1 VTGGARSALVSCLVA
16 AAALV
21 GGPRAARA
29 QYAVELAPM
38 VGIGYTSND
47 NANVSQGPGNADEY
61 LTFGG
66 MARLRYKARRADHSL
81 SYRVAGSYY
90 RGGDGPSGI
99 SQQANWLSAFNLT
112 GTTDLSLGA
121 NFGWA
126 RTTQTPQLDS
136 TNIMMMDQLQ
146 GTLDSAFVT
155 GGATQTLTYQPSP
168 RYRYIESARF
178 ATVHYLGTGA
188 DSIPA
193 TSNAGVL
200 LRGEY
205 TRGRDNWSLQLDVS
219 DSFFVGPALAGEQAN
234 TVLSTV
240 LLGWGRDLSTTWSFV
255 LQAGA
260 MGAFDL
266 YGDGVIGPAFQA
278 ALNYKQLFWYAT
290 LSAGQQLAPN
300 LFLGTAT
307 INDQVLARATVPLT
321 RTELLYLIGF
331 GGYTYARLA
340 GSATGQFAYDVAAGG
355 LALTMRSAALP
366 FWASLDATYNDQRGN
381 QVEGGGIT
389 NERWATVMLTVGAAF
404 AFGPDA
410 NPIVG
415 GRN

>member
-1 VTGGARSALVSCLVA
+1 VTRGARRALVSCLVA
-16 AAALV
+16 ASALV
-21 GGPRAARA
+21 GGARLARA

-38 VGIGYTSND
+38 VGAGYTTND
-47 NANVSQGPGNADEY
+47 NANISQGQGNADEY

-66 MARLRYKARRADHSL
+66 MARLRYKSRRADHSL
-81 SYRVAGSYY
+81 AYRVSGSYY

-99 SQQANWLSAFNLT
+99 SQQANWQSTFNLT

-136 TNIMMMDQLQ
+136 TNIMMTDQLQ
-146 GTLDSAFVT
+146 GTLDSAFITV
-155 GGATQTLTYQPSP
+155 GATQTLSYQPTP

-178 ATVHYLGTGA
+178 ATVHYLGSSA
-188 DSIPA
+188 DSIPV

-219 DSFFVGPALAGEQAN
+219 DSFIVGPAVAGEQSN
-234 TVLSTV
+234 TVLSTMLV
-240 LLGWGRDLSTTWSFV
+240 GWGRDLSTTWAFV

-266 YGDGVIGPAFQA
+266 YGNGVIGPAFQGS
-278 ALNYKQLFWYAT
+278 LSYKQLFWYAT
-290 LSAGQQLAPN
+290 LSAGQTLAPN
-300 LFLGTAT
+300 LFLGQAT
-307 INDQVLARATVPLT
+307 INDQVLARATLPLT
-321 RTELLYLIGF
+321 RAELLYLIGF

-340 GSATGQFAYDVAAGG
+340 ESATSQFAYDLVSGG
-355 LALTMRSAALP
+355 VALTMRSAALP
-366 FWASLDATYNDQRGN
+366 FWASLDATYNRQKGN
-381 QVEGGGIT
+381 ESVGGNIPDAPW
-389 NERWATVMLTVGAAF
+389 ETVMLTVGAAF

-410 NPIVG
+410 NPIIG